1 MGGREGGEGWRTPQR
16 TGGQTRSRR
25 VSGAGSVRC
34 GRRGCAAAEVLCCS
48 TVPDRARTS
57 PRSPARAP
65 RVVSTAVRGPVASA
79 RLSRVRF
86 ALNSLKSPQPW
97 FLLRPVSICQLW
109 GYLRNFGPRR
119 RAAGRAGLA
128 ECGAR
133 APPTSAGS
141 RSAAD
146 ALRGPGDGRLLGP
159 PARSRRP
166 PPHKVRDVRPP
177 WV

>member
-48 TVPDRARTS
+48 TVPGRARAS

-65 RVVSTAVRGPVASA
+65 RAAATAALGPSASA
-79 RLSRVRF
+79 RLSRGRF
-86 ALNSLKSPQPW
+86 ALNSLKSPQPR

-109 GYLRNFGPRR
+109 GYLRNFGPGRKAAGSGLGGVR
-119 RAAGRAGLA
+119 VRSSADQCGEPERGGRAART
-128 ECGAR
+128 R
-133 APPTSAGS
+133 P
-141 RSAAD
+141 RVAA
-146 ALRGPGDGRLLGP
+146 GP
-159 PARSRRP
+159 PA
-166 PPHKVRDVRPP
+166 
-177 WV
+177 